1 MQAEAIK
8 KMTTI
13 EIPKELHK
21 ELRLF
26 CVNTDSKMKE
36 MTVKAVRNLINDKK
50 G

>member
-1 MQAEAIK
+1 MQANRNV
-8 KMTTI
+8 TTI

-26 CVNTDSKMKE
+26 CVKTDSKIKE
-36 MTVKAVRNLINDKK
+36 MTIKAVRNLINDKK